1 MTSLS
6 RRQGRR
12 LHLIAGAVFA
22 GLIAVTTLPA
32 LGSAQ
37 APAPSGSQGGGGSMQ
52 GGGGGRM
59 MASLMQ
65 GITLTDAQ
73 QKSIDGIRSN
83 YMPQLQ
89 AARSAQNRDQMRT
102 LMTQETGDIRKV
114 LTPDQ
119 QTVFDKNLATMRA
132 NMQNGQGGGGQH

>member
-6 RRQGRR
+6 RRPSRR

-22 GLIAVTTLPA
+22 GLIALATMPA
-32 LGSAQ
+32 RSSAQ
-37 APAPSGSQGGGGSMQ
+37 APSGSQGSMQ
-52 GGGGGRM
+52 SGGGGGGGRM
-59 MASLMQ
+59 MSTLME

-73 QKSIDGIRSN
+73 QKSVDGIRAN
-83 YMPQLQ
+83 YMPQMQ

-102 LMTQETGDIRKV
+102 LMTQETGEIRKV